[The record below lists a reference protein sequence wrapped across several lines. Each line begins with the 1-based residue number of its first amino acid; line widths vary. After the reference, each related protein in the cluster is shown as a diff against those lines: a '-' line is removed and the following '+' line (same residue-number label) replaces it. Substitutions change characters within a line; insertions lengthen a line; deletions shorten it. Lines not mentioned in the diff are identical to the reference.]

1 MNKSRDSNCCSSVSH
16 VWAGRGDHGA
26 ALFMVCDERSQP
38 RPRPSPALRRIQA
51 KVAAG
56 GCGCG
61 YLLLAGG
68 HELVGAA
75 DVVLAQLH
83 QQARQEPGLAVGRGQ
98 HVPVRDQNT
107 ATLVL
112 REQPQPR
119 ALLHQHLHTSTNHSS
134 VLVLSTNHSSLCP
147 PATASPRT
155 WTSPRRRSWRCPGPA
170 AAAPRSL
177 NTVVRTIPTP
187 ALSVVTNLTFSII
200 PWLSCCPRLSR
211 GRSGCCS
218 CGRGCGGCS
227 CSC

>member
-38 RPRPSPALRRIQA
+38 RPRPVCGGYRPRLRL
-51 KVAAG
+51 VAG
-56 GCGCG
+56 GCG

-177 NTVVRTIPTP
+177 NTVVQFLPP
-187 ALSVVTNLTFSII
+187 PSLS
-200 PWLSCCPRLSR
+200 
-211 GRSGCCS
+211 
-218 CGRGCGGCS
+218 
-227 CSC
+227 

>member
-1 MNKSRDSNCCSSVSH
+1 MNKSGDSNCCSSISH

-38 RPRPSPALRRIQA
+38 RPRLLCGGYRPRLWL
-51 KVAAG
+51 VAG
-56 GCGCG
+56 GCG

-83 QQARQEPGLAVGRGQ
+83 QQARQEAGLAVGRGQ

-134 VLVLSTNHSSLCP
+134 VLLELSTNHSLVLVQSTNHGSVKVLSTNHSTVLELSTNHNSVCP

-177 NTVVRTIPTP
+177 NTVVQFLPP
-187 ALSVVTNLTFSII
+187 PSLS
-200 PWLSCCPRLSR
+200 
-211 GRSGCCS
+211 
-218 CGRGCGGCS
+218 
-227 CSC
+227 